1 MEIVKDVN
9 VSKLPVFNLDDYC
22 YNEFLWEKIFDDGEY
37 TDNGCDEA
45 VGFSNGRS
53 CSAEY
58 YENTMIVRFTKAI
71 TDENLFL
78 RLLIPLSAIFQVSST
93 RVSLIASTTA

>member
-37 TDNGCDEA
+37 TETG
-45 VGFSNGRS
+45 V
-53 CSAEY
+53 
-58 YENTMIVRFTKAI
+58 TK
-71 TDENLFL
+71 
-78 RLLIPLSAIFQVSST
+78 R
-93 RVSLIASTTA
+93 